1 MGTLKLNYIF
11 NQIAKMKIAATLVS
25 FALAGNAPP
34 PESKTCPDCTAFTA
48 ATVDFMNGTQGNI
61 ANSWLNLVNEACLMA
76 PANQQQICQIVQDIG
91 FTNVLN
97 NMLSMD
103 PKDFCGDL
111 TFCKNI
117 RAAMFEE
124 TAPTTAHCKPCLNMV
139 DDIISITQ
147 NDADHFDQIWTAL
160 TKQMCSQGI
169 GKAEQKFCF
178 KELGDAQDGA
188 REFMAK
194 QDSKAACEA
203 IYYC

>member
-1 MGTLKLNYIF
+1 
-11 NQIAKMKIAATLVS
+11 MKIAATLVS
-25 FALAGNAPP
+25 FALAGNPP

-61 ANSWLNLVNEACLMA
+61 ANSWLNLVNEACMSA
-76 PANQQQICQIVQDIG
+76 PSNQQQICQFVQDIG

-97 NMLSMD
+97 NILTMD

-117 RAAMFEE
+117 RAAMLEE
-124 TAPTTAHCKPCLNMV
+124 ATSPMTPHCKPCLNMV
-139 DDIISITQ
+139 DDIISIAA
-147 NDADHFDQIWTAL
+147 NDANHFDQIWTAL

-178 KELGDAQDGA
+178 KVIISAVIKKVQLLLKELGDAQDGA

-194 QDSKAACEA
+194 QDPKAACEA